1 MTSEVIDIGRIEI
14 ATSIYPQGY
23 RLIDIDEFPRIQI
36 TDLYGI
42 LSLTLNF
49 DLEGDL

>member
-1 MTSEVIDIGRIEI
+1 M
-14 ATSIYPQGY
+14 
-23 RLIDIDEFPRIQI
+23 FPFCVRSAASGLYAWDNQPKKFKQFNFPGIQI
-36 TDLYGI
+36 TDLYGS